1 MLVKEKK
8 KIKSSCIATLAGTHY
23 RGTFQYLQG
32 AFMDADPIN
41 SEMLTDV
48 V

>member
-1 MLVKEKK
+1 MLVEQKR
-8 KIKSSCIATLAGTHY
+8 KIKALLAGTHY
-23 RGTFQYLQG
+23 TGTFQCLKGQ
-32 AFMDADPIN
+32 FMDADPIN